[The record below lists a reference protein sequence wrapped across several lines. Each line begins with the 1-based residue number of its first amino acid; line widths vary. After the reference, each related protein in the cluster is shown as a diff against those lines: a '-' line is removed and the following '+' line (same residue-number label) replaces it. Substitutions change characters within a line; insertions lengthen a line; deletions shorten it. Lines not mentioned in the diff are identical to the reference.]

1 MKRISLGYSDF
12 KRTVEDNYYFVDK
25 TLFIKEVVEDG
36 SAVILLPRPRR
47 FGKSMNMSMLRCF
60 FEKTEESNR
69 ELFRGLKIYS
79 DKEIMKKQG
88 QYPVIFITFKDV
100 KDSSYDKTVEKIKDL
115 IIEEYTK
122 YIKLLD
128 VDILE
133 KPEKAYFQRIIDREA
148 SEGEYELSFKNL
160 SKFLNKYYN
169 KRVFILVDEY
179 DVPIQSGY
187 LNNYYDKVIEFIR
200 NLLSGA
206 LKDNS
211 YLEKGILTGIL
222 RVAKESIFSGLN
234 NINVCTILSSE
245 YSEYFGFT
253 EEEVEETLKYYG
265 IEANMEELKNW
276 YNGYIFGDRVI
287 YNPWSVLNY
296 IKRWKDGF
304 KPYWTSTSSN
314 DLVKM
319 LVTKGGAD
327 LKGDLEEL
335 IKGKSIEKRIN
346 EDIVMGEID
355 KDTENVWSFLLFS
368 GYLKVVKKRLDM
380 GEMYCNLSIP
390 NMEVNYLYRQII
402 LGWFKES
409 INNDK
414 FNIMLKSLVTGDIK
428 TFGKILK
435 NFVENSMSYFDA
447 AGSESEKVYHAF
459 VLGMLLGLGDNYEV
473 KSNRESGYGRY
484 DVMVI
489 PKNISKIGI
498 VIEFKKVDEDD
509 EEDLEKAADAALKQ
523 IKDKDYKSELIE
535 KGIKNII
542 ELGIAF
548 EGKKV
553 LVKESVQ
560 M

>member
-12 KRTVEDNYYFVDK
+12 KRTIEDNYYFVDK

-47 FGKSMNMSMLRCF
+47 FGKSMNMSMLKCF

-128 VDILE
+128 ADILE

-148 SEGEYELSFKNL
+148 SEGEYELSLKNL
-160 SKFLNKYYN
+160 SKFLSKYYN

-296 IKRWKDGF
+296 VKRWKDGF
-304 KPYWTSTSSN
+304 KPYWTNTSSN
-314 DLVKM
+314 DLVKT

-327 LKGDLEEL
+327 LKRDLEEL
-335 IKGKSIEKRIN
+335 IKGNPIEKRIN

-414 FNIMLKSLVTGDIK
+414 FNIMLKSLVTGDIE
-428 TFGKILK
+428 TFEEIFGDYIIKSSS
-435 NFVENSMSYFDA
+435 FFDIS
-447 AGSESEKVYHAF
+447 GDESEKIYHSF
-459 VLGMLLGLGDNYEV
+459 VLGMLVALNDKYEV

-484 DVMVI
+484 DIMII
-489 PKNISKIGI
+489 PRDKQKLGTI
-498 VIEFKKVDEDD
+498 IEFKKVRKKETI
-509 EEDLEKAADAALKQ
+509 EEAVDKALKQ
-523 IKDKDYKSELIE
+523 IQEKKYRVELE
-535 KGIKNII
+535 DMGIKNIQEI
-542 ELGIAF
+542 GIAF

-553 LVKESVQ
+553 LVKR
-560 M
+560 

>member
-12 KRTVEDNYYFVDK
+12 KRTIEDNYYLVDK

-47 FGKSMNMSMLRCF
+47 FGKSMNMSMLKYF
-60 FEKTEESNR
+60 FEKTEESNK
-69 ELFRGLKIYS
+69 ELFKDLKIYK
-79 DKEIMKKQG
+79 DKEVMAKQG
-88 QYPVIFITFKDV
+88 QYPVIFITLKDV
-100 KDSSYDKTVEKIKDL
+100 KDSSYDKTVEKIKDI

-128 VDILE
+128 ADILE

-148 SEGEYELSFKNL
+148 SEGEYELSLKNL

-187 LNNYYDKVIEFIR
+187 LNDYYDKVIEFIR

-253 EEEVEETLKYYG
+253 GEEVEETLKYYG
-265 IEANMEELKNW
+265 IEANMEEMKNW

-296 IKRWKDGF
+296 VKRWKDGF
-304 KPYWTSTSSN
+304 KPYWTNTSSN
-314 DLVKM
+314 DLVKT

-327 LKGDLEEL
+327 LKADLEEL
-335 IKGKSIEKRIN
+335 IKGNSIEKRIN

-355 KDTENVWSFLLFS
+355 KDTENIWSFLLFS
-368 GYLKVVKKRLDM
+368 GYLKVVKKRLDK

-414 FNIMLKSLVTGDIK
+414 FNIMLKSLVIGDIK

-435 NFVENSMSYFDA
+435 DFVKNSMSYFDTS
-447 AGSESEKVYHAF
+447 GSESEKVYHAF

-498 VIEFKKVDEDD
+498 VIEFKKVDED
-509 EEDLEKAADAALKQ
+509 ENLEKAADVALKQ
-523 IKDKDYKSELIE
+523 IKDRDYKSELIE
-535 KGIKNII
+535 KDIKNII

-553 LVKESVQ
+553 LVRQ
-560 M
+560 

>member
-1 MKRISLGYSDF
+1 MVKRISLGGSDF
-12 KRTVEDNYYFVDK
+12 KEFVAENYYLVDK
-25 TLFIKEVVEDG
+25 TLFIKDIIDDG
-36 SAVILLPRPRR
+36 SKVILLPRPRR
-47 FGKSMNMSMLRCF
+47 FGKSMNMSMLKYF

-122 YIKLLD
+122 YIKLLNA
-128 VDILE
+128 DILE

-148 SEGEYELSFKNL
+148 SEGEYELSLKNL

-296 IKRWKDGF
+296 VKRWKDGF
-304 KPYWTSTSSN
+304 KPYWTNTSSN
-314 DLVKM
+314 DLVKT

-335 IKGKSIEKRIN
+335 IKGNSIEKRIN

-428 TFGKILK
+428 TFEKILK
-435 NFVENSMSYFDA
+435 DFVKNSMSYFDT

-489 PKNISKIGI
+489 PKDISKIGI

-523 IKDKDYKSELIE
+523 IKDRDYKSELIE
-535 KGIKNII
+535 KGIKDII

-553 LVKESVQ
+553 LVKQ
-560 M
+560 

>member
-12 KRTVEDNYYFVDK
+12 KRTIEDNYYFVDK

-47 FGKSMNMSMLRCF
+47 FGKSMNMSMLKYF

-69 ELFRGLKIYS
+69 ELFKDLNIYKDEES
-79 DKEIMKKQG
+79 MAKQG

-100 KDSSYDKTVEKIKDL
+100 KDNSYDKAVEKIKDL

-122 YIKLLD
+122 YIKLLQVD
-128 VDILE
+128 VLE
-133 KPEKAYFQRIIDREA
+133 KPEKDYFGRIINREA
-148 SEGEYELSFKNL
+148 SESEYELSLKNL
-160 SKFLNKYYN
+160 SKFLSKFYN
-169 KRVFILVDEY
+169 KRVLILVDEY

-234 NINVCTILSSE
+234 NINVCTILGSE

-253 EEEVEETLKYYG
+253 EEEVEKALKYYG
-265 IEANMEELKNW
+265 IEANLEELKNW

-296 IKRWKDGF
+296 VKKWKDGF
-304 KPYWTSTSSN
+304 KPYWTNTSSN

-327 LKGDLEEL
+327 LKKELEEL

-368 GYLKVVKKRLDM
+368 GYLKAVKKRLDK

-409 INNDK
+409 INNDE
-414 FNIMLKSLVTGDIK
+414 FNIMLKSLVTGDIE
-428 TFGKILK
+428 TFEEIFSDYVMKSSS
-435 NFVENSMSYFDA
+435 FFDIS
-447 AGSESEKVYHAF
+447 GDESEKVYHSF
-459 VLGMLLGLGDNYEV
+459 VLGILVALNDKYEV

-484 DVMVI
+484 DIMII
-489 PKNISKIGI
+489 PRDKEKLATI
-498 VIEFKKVDEDD
+498 IEFKKVRKNETL
-509 EEDLEKAADAALKQ
+509 EEAADKALKQ
-523 IKDKDYKSELIE
+523 IEEKRYKAELE
-535 KGIKNII
+535 DMEIKSIQ

-553 LVKESVQ
+553 LVKKIDN
-560 M
+560 